1 MGKTLLST
9 VFLLCFASILV
20 RAQKGTGTEAMS
32 SLTVMAKD
40 AETGEP
46 VHMATVYIVPEGDTL
61 AAAFTFTDKK
71 GSASLKDFAAGK
83 YMMNIQMLG
92 FRPYAKGL
100 LLEANTHRTMSVA
113 LEQDL
118 QELEGASIT
127 EMGDLV
133 TVKGDTLIYN
143 ATSFNTASNSS
154 LGELLKKMPGIE
166 VEKGRVKVNGEPVKR
181 ITVEGKTFFFDD
193 QSKALENLPA
203 S

>member
-1 MGKTLLST
+1 
-9 VFLLCFASILV
+9 
-20 RAQKGTGTEAMS
+20 MS